1 MTRTG
6 RPRSF
11 DETTALQA
19 AMTAFWEGGYN
30 GTTYRD
36 LEQATG
42 LRRQSLTYAFGEKP
56 ELFRRVLAFYIDQRV
71 RKACELLAREAPL
84 KDNLHALLQAWEA
97 DASSGNGR
105 GCLLVRSTAEVG
117 RDPHMTAEI
126 RRGDNLLLQALTQAF
141 HRAQANGEL
150 TSTTPPEALARLVIS
165 AGNGAMVQAV
175 ARQDPEISRTAHHAL
190 LSLIT

>member
-19 AMTAFWEGGYN
+19 VMTAFWAGGYS

-36 LEQATG
+36 LEEATG

-56 ELFRRVLAFYIDQRV
+56 DLFRRALALYIDQRG
-71 RKACELLAREAPL
+71 RKATELLAREAPL
-84 KDNLHALLQAWEA
+84 KDNLNARLQAWEA

-117 RDPHMTAEI
+117 CDPHMTSEI
-126 RRGDNLLLQALTQAF
+126 CRGDNLLLQALTQAF
-141 HRAQANGEL
+141 HRAQASGEV

-165 AGNGAMVQAV
+165 AGNGAMMQAV
-175 ARQDPEISRTAHHAL
+175 ARQNPEISRTAHDAL
-190 LSLIT
+190 LSLII

>member
-1 MTRTG
+1 
-6 RPRSF
+6 
-11 DETTALQA
+11 
-19 AMTAFWEGGYN
+19 MTAFWEGGYN

-56 ELFRRVLAFYIDQRV
+56 ELFRRVLSFYIDQRV
-71 RKACELLAREAPL
+71 RKACELLAREAPM

-97 DASSGNGR
+97 DASSGNGH

-175 ARQDPEISRTAHHAL
+175 ARQDPEISRTAHDAL